1 MRLGD
6 GLENLAEFWRDFSK
20 EKTGLAGLAL
30 LGIFILFGLFGRLL
44 VPFPDA
50 LRHWRDISYWE
61 DNPQAAPPAWTN
73 AFRAKK
79 GVASSI
85 LRAPKVTDQK
95 QDDGSSIRTF
105 AFSYD
110 YEYDAPPR
118 DVILEFTGS
127 GQVPIKIEA
136 QRPDGLWAEL
146 YADQIDFGG
155 TSAERVSLAR
165 NSAEQVIGFVRDQ
178 DAAIGASLNEE
189 FVKPVSILFSR
200 IAPGM
205 GVAPTALKGRY
216 GFSLSAYLADPA
228 NKIEKP
234 RFIVSGDVSGALGTD
249 SSKRDIWTGLVFGI
263 RWALII
269 GLLTSIVTVMV
280 GMILGVVAAYFGGV
294 LDWLLSRL
302 FEFIYLLPVLPFLI
316 VVSAI
321 YKPTIWTFIVIICL
335 FFWSGVFKPVY
346 SMALQ
351 IKEETFVEASRALGS
366 GRWRIV
372 FRHIMP
378 ILLPYGFANMALSI
392 PAIIVYEASVSLL
405 GLGDATIVTWG
416 QILHDA
422 FIQGAV
428 INNIWWW
435 VVPPGLMIAL
445 MGMSF
450 AFLGSALDKIL
461 HPKLK
466 TR

>member
-1 MRLGD
+1 MILKD
-6 GLENLAEFWRDFSK
+6 SLQALAEFWRDFSK
-20 EKTGLAGLAL
+20 EKTGLIGLGFLAAFAL
-30 LGIFILFGLFGRLL
+30 LGVFGGLV

-50 LRHWRDISYWE
+50 LHHWRDISYWE
-61 DNPQAAPPAWTN
+61 DNPQAAPPAWVN
-73 AFRAKK
+73 LFRTKK

-85 LRAPKVTDQK
+85 LRSPEQTDQK
-95 QDDGSSIRTF
+95 QDDGSIIRTF
-105 AFSYD
+105 SFSYD

-127 GQVPIKIEA
+127 GQVPMKIDA
-136 QRPDGLWAEL
+136 QRPDGLSAEL
-146 YADQIDFGG
+146 YADQMDFGG
-155 TSAERVSLAR
+155 TADRRVSLGR
-165 NSAEQVIGFVRDQ
+165 NSAEQVIAFVREQNPDL
-178 DAAIGASLNEE
+178 AGSLSEE
-189 FVKPVSILFSR
+189 FVKPTSILFSKLQS
-200 IAPGM
+200 GL
-205 GVAPTALKGRY
+205 GDSPTSLKGTY
-216 GFSLSAYLADPA
+216 SFTLTCILADSS
-228 NKIEKP
+228 NKIVNP
-234 RFIVSGDVSGALGTD
+234 RFIVSGDVSGILGTD
-249 SSKRDIWTGLVFGI
+249 SSKRDLFTGLVFGVQ
-263 RWALII
+263 WALVI
-269 GLLTSIVTVMV
+269 GLLTSVLTVLV
-280 GMILGVVAAYFGGV
+280 GMIFGVVAAYFGGV
-294 LDWLLSRL
+294 IDWILSRL

-316 VVSAI
+316 VISAI
-321 YKPTIWTFIVIICL
+321 YKPTIWTFIIIICL
-335 FFWSGVFKPVY
+335 FFWSGVYKPVY

-366 GRWRIV
+366 GRWRVI

-378 ILLPYGFANMALSI
+378 VLLPYGFANIALSI

-405 GLGDATIVTWG
+405 GLGDATIITWG

-435 VVPPGLMIAL
+435 VIPPGLMIAL

-461 HPKLK
+461 HPKLR